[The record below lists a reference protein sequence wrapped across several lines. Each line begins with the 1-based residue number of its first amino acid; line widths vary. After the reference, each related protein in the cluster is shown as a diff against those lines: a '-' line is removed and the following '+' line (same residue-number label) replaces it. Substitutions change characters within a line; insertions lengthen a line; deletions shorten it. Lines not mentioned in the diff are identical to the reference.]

1 MKSGIKLVFK
11 DPKDNNDFKLKRNR
25 EIISVSGLLLLWRF
39 CFFLVVLFNYFLN
52 SASVDSQRIYL
63 NSIGLGIHM
72 LALLPLYLGR
82 TQFFQVLHAP
92 LVILSC
98 YTCMFNSVN
107 VFTESQGSTLSVQQ
121 LLIVI
126 VSIAVLSI
134 NWMLTSFVILLIT
147 VTNCRFMINTP
158 DMYLGEA
165 LPQQL
170 LMLGALSYICYFCE
184 NKHKGEFLQIKYNK
198 KLKIDFKTVLEE
210 VPEGLVIYDPK

>member
-98 YTCMFNSVN
+98 YTCMFNSAN

-134 NWMLTSFVILLIT
+134 NWMLTSFTILLIT
-147 VTNCRFMINTP
+147 ATNCRFMINTP

-165 LPQQL
+165 LPQ
-170 LMLGALSYICYFCE
+170 
-184 NKHKGEFLQIKYNK
+184 
-198 KLKIDFKTVLEE
+198 
-210 VPEGLVIYDPK
+210 